1 MKYFAFILFVLF
13 PLQIGYSQEEP
24 PVPSIELNVQTEG
37 GDAQDVVEFKLIP
50 QGIQLCKQ
58 VETGCDVDVYLS
70 MTAYSVEL
78 KGDEI
83 CLSSGFGYRDCD
95 ELNNIGTSN
104 CQTFTA
110 EHAPLRMSYYKVEVY
125 VNSNL
130 EVYFYYDNRDASF
143 VNLSGCGNNSCTG
156 NDFTVRYNF
165 ITENLEFYK
174 NSTTNPFATI
184 DQILSNGDVITWA
197 EWKCDEP
204 DFLPFW
210 QINIVEENGNP
221 KLMWGP
227 YIDND
232 NAVQNYKVYRAVNHS
247 ATPPPME
254 NFNLVTTVNSG
265 IYDWIDTD
273 YGIGGPLKAHYF
285 VIARLLPG
293 DEGPGFDSPPTNVF
307 TVSVGLYKGSINF
320 SEKNQDYF
328 LGLNYPNP
336 FNPSTYISFSIK
348 ETEYVSLIVYDVLGK
363 EVAKLV
369 DGIKATGNYQVEF
382 NADQLPSGIYFYELK
397 AGTFR
402 ETKKMVLTK

>member
-1 MKYFAFILFVLF
+1 MKYLTFILFLF
-13 PLQIGYSQEEP
+13 CALQTAYSQEEP

-50 QGIQLCKQ
+50 QGIQFCKQ
-58 VETGCDVDVYLS
+58 AETGCDVNVYAS
-70 MTAYSVEL
+70 MTSYSVEL

-83 CLSSGFGYRDCD
+83 CLKSGFGHRDCD
-95 ELNNIGTSN
+95 ELNNLDTSN

-110 EHAPLRMSYYKVEVY
+110 WHAPLRMSYYKVEVY

-165 ITENLEFYK
+165 TTENLEFYELS
-174 NSTTNPFATI
+174 NTNPFAPV
-184 DQILSNGDVITWA
+184 DQILSDGDVITWSD
-197 EWKCDEP
+197 WKCDEP

-210 QINIVEENGNP
+210 LINIVEENGNP
-221 KLMWGP
+221 KIMWGP
-227 YIDND
+227 YSDND

-247 ATPPPME
+247 TPPPME

-265 IYDWIDTD
+265 IYEWIDTD
-273 YGIGGPLKAHYF
+273 YGINGPLNAHYY
-285 VIARLLPG
+285 VVARLVPF

-307 TVSVGLYKGSINF
+307 TIGVGLYKESINV
-320 SEKNQDYF
+320 SEINQDYV

-336 FNPSTYISFSIK
+336 FNPSTHISFGIK
-348 ETEYVSLIVYDVLGK
+348 ETEYVTLIVYDVLGK
-363 EVAKLV
+363 EVARLI
-369 DGIKATGNYQVEF
+369 DGIKAAGSYQVEF
-382 NADQLPSGIYFYELK
+382 DARQLPSGIYFYELQS
-397 AGTFR
+397 GTFK
-402 ETKKMVLTK
+402 ETKKMILNK